1 MNRCWYRTLLPTAA
15 LIAVSSHAAEPIVT
29 IDQEPQHRLKF
40 QNQHVRLFDVLL
52 PPGYKSLWHSHLND
66 GVFVVVESAESQAQD
81 LGAEPV
87 DRPPRTIGETFFIN
101 YGKKHNV
108 HRVNN
113 TGATPYHVTDTE
125 ILQSC
130 PGYATAKDAEGQT
143 LILENERVRVTRLM
157 IGPGETMKLH
167 PPCGMLIA
175 VTTAKLSFKGPGA
188 EETVTFDSAGFK
200 WRNQLQPLQFTNV
213 GQEVFHG
220 VDIVLK

>member
-1 MNRCWYRTLLPTAA
+1 
-15 LIAVSSHAAEPIVT
+15 
-29 IDQEPQHRLKF
+29 
-40 QNQHVRLFDVLL
+40 
-52 PPGYKSLWHSHLND
+52 
-66 GVFVVVESAESQAQD
+66 
-81 LGAEPV
+81 
-87 DRPPRTIGETFFIN
+87 
-101 YGKKHNV
+101 
-108 HRVNN
+108 VNN